1 LQLLDLLS
9 FGILRIKMNKVKKL
23 ITALFVIFFSSQ
35 VFANN
40 FPVSFAD
47 LAERLMPSV
56 VNISTTQTIVTN
68 RNPFPGF
75 EFPPGSPFADMF
87 KEFETP
93 QTRKA
98 SALGSG
104 FIIDAKGIVI
114 TNNHVIQG
122 AEDIVVRV
130 DGDKEYKAKVIG
142 ADPLSDIAVLQIDT
156 KEKFIPVKFGDSDKA
171 RIGDWVIA
179 IGNPFGLGGTVTS
192 GIISARNRSIGLSRY
207 EDYIQTDASINS
219 GNSGGPLFDMN
230 GDVIG
235 INTAILGKGGS
246 IGIGFSIP
254 SNSAKKII
262 DQLIQFGET
271 KRGWLGV
278 RIQVVTKE
286 IADIEKLD
294 EPRGALVASVA
305 DKSPSD
311 KAGIRSGDIILEFNG
326 TKINE
331 MKELPMIVAQ
341 TEVGKTVD
349 VKVWRNKKEITKKI
363 KLGRLET
370 SEDFK
375 EEEKKAEPEIL
386 EIKSLKISVRLLTDK
401 DIKTRNLPNQITGLV
416 ITNIAKNSPIN
427 YLKVNDIIVEAQKK
441 KIRSVNDLEKIVEGV
456 LKSNQKTI
464 LIVIYNNQNQR
475 RYIGVK
481 LDW

>member
-1 LQLLDLLS
+1 MN
-9 FGILRIKMNKVKKL
+9 RIKKL
-23 ITALFVIFFSSQ
+23 LIVFFVIGFLPQASAQ
-35 VFANN
+35 DR
-40 FPVSFAD
+40 PVSFAD
-47 LAERLMPSV
+47 LAERLMSSV
-56 VNISTTQTIVTN
+56 VNISTTTTVTTN
-68 RNPFPGF
+68 SNPFPGF
-75 EFPPGSPFADMF
+75 QFPPGSPFEDMF
-87 KEFETP
+87 KEFGTP
-93 QTRKA
+93 QTRKSA
-98 SALGSG
+98 ALGSG
-104 FIIDAKGIVI
+104 FIIDEEGIVI
-114 TNNHVIQG
+114 TNNHVIQD

-130 DGDKEYKAKVIG
+130 GGDKEYKAKIIG
-142 ADPLSDIAVLQIDT
+142 SDPLSDIAVLQIDS

-254 SNSAKKII
+254 SNSAKKVVS
-262 DQLIQFGET
+262 QLIEFGET

-278 RIQVVTKE
+278 RIQVVTDE
-286 IADIEKLD
+286 IADVEKLD

-305 DKSPSD
+305 KKSPSD
-311 KAGIRSGDIILEFNG
+311 KAGIKAGDIILEFNG

-331 MKELPMIVAQ
+331 MKELPIIVAQ
-341 TEVGKTVD
+341 TKVGKVVD
-349 VKVWRNKKEITKKI
+349 VKIWRNKKEITKKI

-375 EEEKKAEPEIL
+375 EEKKIDDIEKPEIS
-386 EIKSLKISVRLLTDK
+386 EIKSLKIITRLLNQK
-401 DIKTRNLPNQITGLV
+401 DIEERKLPNQTTGLV
-416 ITNIAKNSPIN
+416 ITNIGKNSP
-427 YLKVNDIIVEAQKK
+427 VNNLNVGDIIVEVQKK
-441 KIRSVNDLEKIVEGV
+441 KIKSIKDLEDIIDTS

-464 LIVIYNNQNQR
+464 LIVIYNSQNQR

-481 LDW
+481 LD